1 MTERPTTWVGLW
13 LQAVLV
19 GDRVRAKKLTTRLNS
34 GNPKGWTLDEPAVV
48 RAAFDLGMNRYFSS
62 RDDPLEIEAFAARLK
77 EELGGRS
84 STIDVGVVARQ
95 IGQSLR
101 GEGRRADAPSVAV
114 AQRIHLVALKLATMK
129 LAMTKREI
137 SSLICQ
143 AEDLA
148 RSRGWNPPPGP

>member
-13 LQAVLV
+13 LQAVLF

-48 RAAFDLGMNRYFSS
+48 RAAFDLGMNRHFSS
-62 RDDPLEIEAFAARLK
+62 RDDPLEIEVFAAQLK
-77 EELGGRS
+77 VELSDRG
-84 STIDVGVVARQ
+84 STIDVGLVARQ

-101 GEGRRADAPSVAV
+101 GEGRRADDPSVAV
-114 AQRIHLVALKLATMK
+114 AQRIHLTALKLATMK